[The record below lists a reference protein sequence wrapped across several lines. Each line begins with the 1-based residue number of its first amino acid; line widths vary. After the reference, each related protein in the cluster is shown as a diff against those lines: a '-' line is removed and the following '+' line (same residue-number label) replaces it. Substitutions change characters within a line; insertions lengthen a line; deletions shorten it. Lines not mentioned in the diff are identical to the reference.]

1 MGLDPKDPQ
10 CLPCLKYNNNGPWTL
25 KPKKSLESSLARAL
39 ALENMLVAG
48 YRSNKQNSKTTEKK
62 YFKILNNPKIKFSE
76 KVNVKNHIDFSFNPC
91 K

>member
-1 MGLDPKDPQ
+1 MFIFKNKKKNQPVERSASEVV
-10 CLPCLKYNNNGPWTL
+10 
-25 KPKKSLESSLARAL
+25 PKKSLESSLARAL